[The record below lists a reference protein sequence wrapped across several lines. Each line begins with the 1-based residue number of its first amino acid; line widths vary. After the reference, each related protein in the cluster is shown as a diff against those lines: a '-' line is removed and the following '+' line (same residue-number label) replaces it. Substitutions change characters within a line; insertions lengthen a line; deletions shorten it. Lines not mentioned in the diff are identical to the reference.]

1 MRIGLDDGLGLQ
13 DADRVCEL
21 FHHSNQAIGM
31 TYKAEVLI
39 YTMCIINGPSTILLW
54 DDLLKMSLF
63 IHWNIWI
70 FSSNA
75 HVSPNIVDWSEKLA
89 EDREICYWDLG

>member
-39 YTMCIINGPSTILLW
+39 YTMCIINGPSTILL
-54 DDLLKMSLF
+54 
-63 IHWNIWI
+63 
-70 FSSNA
+70 
-75 HVSPNIVDWSEKLA
+75 
-89 EDREICYWDLG
+89 